1 MILLDYITDTPLEAL
16 VISTVTV
23 PSATSAGNTNVGVT
37 GVTAIR
43 AYDGQMIAVLD
54 TPGFPEFF
62 LIKTAKQGTG

>member
-1 MILLDYITDTPLEAL
+1 MLLEYITDTPLEAL

-23 PSATSAGNTNVGVT
+23 PSATSVGNVNVGVA

-43 AYDGQMIAVLD
+43 AYDGQMIAVLE

-62 LIKTAKQGTG
+62 LVKTAK